1 MLINLARGGHRKLKI
16 RSARSYVTKPNLP
29 AAAAIAARGGR
40 GVKLADVELHGA
52 KPLLFHPRI
61 GIACEA
67 EIRKTQEALHV
78 GFARI
83 LIIYVVGVLP
93 KIAG

>member
-1 MLINLARGGHRKLKI
+1 M
-16 RSARSYVTKPNLP
+16 
-29 AAAAIAARGGR
+29 
-40 GVKLADVELHGA
+40 KLANVELHGA
-52 KPLLFHPRI
+52 KPLLFRPAV
-61 GIACEA
+61 GVACKA

-93 KIAG
+93 KIAGKQWNFAVRNRRVCILRRDDF